1 MLVSPIAQI
10 ATQLVWLWHH
20 TRPTFS
26 GKTPIQHVSFFCSSF
41 LSLFILLL
49 LQTMIPQETDR
60 RPSLYD
66 NIPVLDLW
74 YQTPIASPA
83 ASSPL
88 PDRKTTCSSSR
99 PVSEEG
105 RRSVSFSTDPPSVHY
120 IPDQVFD
127 DELDTDSDRTHN
139 HRRGNCLIDCFCRHN
154 RIKNRLTHSEFPI

>member
-1 MLVSPIAQI
+1 
-10 ATQLVWLWHH
+10 
-20 TRPTFS
+20 
-26 GKTPIQHVSFFCSSF
+26 
-41 LSLFILLL
+41 
-49 LQTMIPQETDR
+49 MIPQETDR

-139 HRRGNCLIDCFCRHN
+139 HRRVSTRMRSLAR
-154 RIKNRLTHSEFPI
+154 RLLRRPNKIGVGGAM